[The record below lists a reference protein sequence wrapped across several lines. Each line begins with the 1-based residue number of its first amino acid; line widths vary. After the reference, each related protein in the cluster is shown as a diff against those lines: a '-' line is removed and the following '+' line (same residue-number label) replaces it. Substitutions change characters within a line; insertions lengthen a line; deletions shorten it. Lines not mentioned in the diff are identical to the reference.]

1 MLSLKVIL
9 RQKSKLD
16 RTKKYYNETG
26 SQLTLMLGMIKDN
39 LDTAVRASK
48 KGITEFK
55 PALPVLNPNAEIV
68 ALEMTDRPA
77 ALLTDQG
84 SKNKNEDTALAKVSK
99 GELAAVSDAPKK
111 EKISYKDL
119 SISVI
124 EEQYDETMRELYAS
138 VGQEYHEETAKNEA
152 EID

>member
-1 MLSLKVIL
+1 
-9 RQKSKLD
+9 
-16 RTKKYYNETG
+16 
-26 SQLTLMLGMIKDN
+26 
-39 LDTAVRASK
+39 
-48 KGITEFK
+48 
-55 PALPVLNPNAEIV
+55 
-68 ALEMTDRPA
+68 MTDRPA
-77 ALLTDQG
+77 ALLTNQG

-138 VGQEYHEETAKNEA
+138 VGQEYHEETAASSLSKELIVAAFTDKMPDTLMAMDINHKVELYNKYSAIHASWQKAFTVNRKN
-152 EID
+152 IKCKGIF